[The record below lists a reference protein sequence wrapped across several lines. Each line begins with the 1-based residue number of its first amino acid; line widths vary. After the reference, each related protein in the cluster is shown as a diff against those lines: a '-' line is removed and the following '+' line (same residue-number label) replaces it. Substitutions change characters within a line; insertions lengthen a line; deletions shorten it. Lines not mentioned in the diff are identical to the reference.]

1 MTSTSLDRHLGC
13 LFGLATGDALG
24 TTLEFTTPGKFT
36 PIDDIVG
43 GGPFDLQPGE
53 WTDDTSMALCL
64 AESLLEKNGFDPTDQ
79 CERYLAWRERG
90 HLSSNGRC
98 FDIGGTVAGA
108 LGRFK
113 RTGEPFSGSDDPYSA
128 GNGSIMRLAPVPMF
142 YHRDAQQAVDF
153 SGSSS
158 RTTHQAPTCIDACRY
173 MGGILVALL
182 NGATKETALAPG
194 FHPVLGTWPA
204 GELCPEIAAIAAGS
218 FKTKEPPAIQG
229 SGFVVESL
237 EAALWAFHRAT
248 CFKDGA
254 LLAVNLGRDA
264 DTTGAIYGQFAGACY
279 GIGSIPADWRAK
291 IAHAAMILDFAA
303 KLYQQQAPSAGTM
316 RAIQGDITTL
326 RADAIVNAANSSLL
340 GGGGVDGAIHR
351 AAGPE
356 LVHECRLLGGCKTG
370 AAKLTKGYDL
380 PAKHIIHTVGPV
392 WNGGTKREPELLAA
406 CYRNS
411 LQLAQAH
418 QLKSIAFPCIST
430 GIYGYPAAAAAAV
443 AVNTCRDF
451 LESSAAS
458 FEITFCCFSKHDLEI
473 YNSLLSP

>member
-1 MTSTSLDRHLGC
+1 MTPTSLDRHLGC
-13 LFGLATGDALG
+13 LLGLATGDALG
-24 TTLEFTTPGKFT
+24 TTLEFTTPGGFT

-43 GGPFDLQPGE
+43 GGPFHLHPGE

-64 AESLLEKNGFDPTDQ
+64 AESLLEKRGFDPADQ
-79 CERYLAWRERG
+79 CDRYLAWRDHG

-98 FDIGGTVAGA
+98 FDIGNTVSSA
-108 LGRFK
+108 LARYRRSK
-113 RTGEPFSGSDDPYSA
+113 EPFAGSIDPHAA

-142 YHRDAQQAVDF
+142 YHRDFQQAVDF
-153 SGSSS
+153 SGTSS

-182 NGATKETALAPG
+182 NGETKETVLAPG
-194 FHPVLGTWPA
+194 FHPMLGTWPA

-218 FKTKEPPAIQG
+218 FKTKEPPAIRG

-237 EAALWAFHRAT
+237 EAALWAFHRST

-254 LLAVNLGRDA
+254 LLAVNLGHDA

-279 GIGSIPADWRAK
+279 GIDAIPPTWRAK
-291 IAHAAMILDFAA
+291 IAHTELILDFAS

-326 RADAIVNAANSSLL
+326 RVDAIVNAANSSLL

-380 PAKHIIHTVGPV
+380 PAKYIIHTVGPV
-392 WNGGTKREPELLAA
+392 WNGGTKGEPELLAA

-411 LQLAQAH
+411 LQIAQDH
-418 QLKSIAFPCIST
+418 HLKSIAFPCIST
-430 GIYGYPAAAAAAV
+430 GIYGYPVAAAAAI

-451 LESSAAS
+451 LESSPTPID
-458 FEITFCCFSKHDLEI
+458 ITFCCFSRHVLET
-473 YNSLLSP
+473 YNSLLNS